1 MKTWFWKEKCLH
13 KERWTDY
20 IPTDSFMSTKIT
32 GTFLLYSQMSTVGK
46 PTQLLG
52 DSSQKKRSALLNT
65 TAKHDFSDLI
75 SLWKKYIML
84 DMSRWKENIYKTP
97 AQKNKQSVW
106 KKLSIKYFP
115 SYCAMRTTVYIAC
128 FLQLLI

>member
-1 MKTWFWKEKCLH
+1 
-13 KERWTDY
+13 
-20 IPTDSFMSTKIT
+20 
-32 GTFLLYSQMSTVGK
+32 
-46 PTQLLG
+46 
-52 DSSQKKRSALLNT
+52 
-65 TAKHDFSDLI
+65 
-75 SLWKKYIML
+75 ML

>member
-1 MKTWFWKEKCLH
+1 MQTLFWKEKCLH

-52 DSSQKKRSALLNT
+52 DSSQKK
-65 TAKHDFSDLI
+65 
-75 SLWKKYIML
+75 KK
-84 DMSRWKENIYKTP
+84 R
-97 AQKNKQSVW
+97 
-106 KKLSIKYFP
+106 
-115 SYCAMRTTVYIAC
+115 
-128 FLQLLI
+128 

>member
-52 DSSQKKRSALLNT
+52 DSSQKKKKDQLYLIQLPNMIFQIPFLYERNT
-65 TAKHDFSDLI
+65 L
-75 SLWKKYIML
+75 
-84 DMSRWKENIYKTP
+84 
-97 AQKNKQSVW
+97 
-106 KKLSIKYFP
+106 
-115 SYCAMRTTVYIAC
+115 C
-128 FLQLLI
+128 